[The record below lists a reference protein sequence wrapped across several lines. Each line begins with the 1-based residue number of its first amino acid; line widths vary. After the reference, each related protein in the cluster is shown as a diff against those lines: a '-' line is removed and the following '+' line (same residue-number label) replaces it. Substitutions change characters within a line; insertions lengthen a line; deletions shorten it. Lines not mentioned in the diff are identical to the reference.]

1 MKRVCSYAEQG
12 ELTCWHPIQKVPA
25 RQSTQTTQATHFPAP
40 ALAHSRWALWSFSP
54 ARAPSNAGL
63 VLPLTP
69 SPLAISRPDYT
80 ASPNALIPQD
90 LSVSSRLA
98 MGVSPASRVA
108 PRHSQKKPPVQLP
121 AGLLSGATHWS
132 CSSRPMTRATP
143 LHCAWTQRGGISVP
157 WNEAQFM
164 RAPLCSALVLWIT
177 AIGSSMRPKSSG
189 VAA

>member
-1 MKRVCSYAEQG
+1 MKRVCSHADPG
-12 ELTCWHPIQKVPA
+12 RTDVLTSNSKVSA
-25 RQSTQTTQATHFPAP
+25 CQSTQTTQATHFPAP

-54 ARAPSNAGL
+54 ACDPGNARRLHGSPPAPS
-63 VLPLTP
+63 
-69 SPLAISRPDYT
+69 RPHVRPP
-80 ASPNALIPQD
+80 ASPKALISQD
-90 LSVSSRLA
+90 LSISSRFD

-143 LHCAWTQRGGISVP
+143 LHFAWTQRGGISVP